1 MRIVIFCLVFVILR
15 HNSRE
20 WPRREGLKAAERASK
35 GRIMAGKRDGWKSR
49 AGFII
54 AASGSAVGLGNI
66 WKFPYVAG
74 QNGGAAFIIIYLAII
89 FTVGFSVLLAEQ
101 SIGRAAQRSPAA
113 AFRVLKGG
121 LWPVVGYIGVLTAFL
136 ILPFYSV
143 IGGWTI
149 AYIWK
154 TIAGASMNGAAFG
167 GFIAS
172 GGITIAFHALFM
184 AVTVLIV
191 LGGVPGGIER
201 YCRILMPTLLI
212 ILIILV
218 IRSVTLPGAEKG
230 IAFFMAPYFSRITLQ
245 SVHAALS
252 QAFFSIS
259 VGMGVMI
266 TYGSYIGKTD
276 KLPGDAAWI
285 VGIDAGVA
293 LLAGLA
299 ILPAVF
305 AFGMDPAQGPGLI
318 FVTLPAVFAQMPGGY
333 LFGTMFFVM
342 LSVAALTSAMSLL
355 EVVVAHIT
363 DEFNIGRKPIVLTI
377 GGIMFLLGIPAA
389 LSFGA
394 WQDVKFFGKTIFDLM
409 DFVATGILLPVGAI
423 GISLFVG
430 WAFWPKAGE
439 ELGGEHGSAPV
450 WAPLW
455 RWMCGVVAPLLILW
469 ILIGGL

>member
-1 MRIVIFCLVFVILR
+1 
-15 HNSRE
+15 
-20 WPRREGLKAAERASK
+20 
-35 GRIMAGKRDGWKSR
+35 MAGQRDGWKSR
-49 AGFII
+49 TGFII
-54 AASGSAVGLGNI
+54 AASASAVGLGNI

-101 SIGRAAQRSPAA
+101 AIGRAAQRSPAA

-121 LWPVVGYIGVLTAFL
+121 LWPVIGYIGVLTAFL

-143 IGGWTI
+143 VGGWTV
-149 AYIWK
+149 AYVWK
-154 TIAGASMNGAAFG
+154 TLAGAAMDGAAFG
-167 GFIAS
+167 GFVGN

-184 AVTVLIV
+184 AMTAIIV
-191 LGGVPGGIER
+191 LGGVQDGIER
-201 YCRILMPTLLI
+201 YCRVLMPTLLI

-218 IRSVTLPGAEKG
+218 LRAVTLPGAEKG
-230 IAFFMAPYFSRITLQ
+230 IAFYITPDFSKITLQ

-266 TYGSYIGKTD
+266 TYGSYIGRSEN
-276 KLPGDAAWI
+276 LPGDAAWI
-285 VGIDAGVA
+285 VGIDTGVA

-305 AFGMDPAQGPGLI
+305 AFGMDPAQGPGLS

-342 LSVAALTSAMSLL
+342 LSLAALTSAMSLL

-363 DEFNIGRKPIVLTI
+363 DEFNIGRKPTVLTI

-394 WQDVKFFGKTIFDLM
+394 WKEVIFFGRTIFDLM

-430 WAFWPKAGE
+430 WAWPKAGE
-439 ELGGEHGSAPV
+439 SLSGENGSAPC

-455 RWMCGVVAPLLILW
+455 RWMCGIVAPLLILW

>member
-1 MRIVIFCLVFVILR
+1 M
-15 HNSRE
+15 
-20 WPRREGLKAAERASK
+20 AAA
-35 GRIMAGKRDGWKSR
+35 
-49 AGFII
+49 
-54 AASGSAVGLGNI
+54 GSAVGLGNI

-74 QNGGAAFIIIYLAII
+74 QNGGAAFIVIYLAII

-101 SIGRAAQRSPAA
+101 AIGRAAQRSPAA
-113 AFRVLKGG
+113 SFRTLKGG
-121 LWPVVGYIGVLTAFL
+121 LWPIVGYIGVLTAFL

-143 IGGWTI
+143 VGGWTL

-154 TIAGASMNGAAFG
+154 TLAGASMDGAAFG

-172 GGITIAFHALFM
+172 GGLTIGFHALFM
-184 AVTVLIV
+184 AVTAAIV
-191 LGGVPGGIER
+191 LGGVQGGIER
-201 YCRILMPTLLI
+201 YCRILMPLLLV
-212 ILIILV
+212 ILVALV
-218 IRSVTLPGAEKG
+218 IRAVTLPGAEKG
-230 IAFFMAPYFSRITLQ
+230 LAFYMTPDFSRLTLN
-245 SVHAALS
+245 SIHAALS

-266 TYGSYIGKTD
+266 TYGSYISKTER
-276 KLPGDAAWI
+276 LPGDAAWI
-285 VGIDAGVA
+285 VGIDTGVA
-293 LLAGLA
+293 LLAGMA

-305 AFGMDPAQGPGLI
+305 AFGMDPAQGPGLT

-333 LFGTMFFVM
+333 VFGVLFFVM
-342 LSVAALTSAMSLL
+342 LSLAAFTSSLSLL

-363 DEFNIGRKPIVLTI
+363 DEFDVRRKPVVYAVALV
-377 GGIMFLLGIPAA
+377 MFLLGIPAA

-394 WQDVKFFGKTIFDLM
+394 WKEVLIFGKTVFDLM

-439 ELGGEHGSAPV
+439 ELAGEYGTMPA

-455 RWMCGVVAPLLILW
+455 RWMCGIVAPLLILW
-469 ILIGGL
+469 ILIGGF

>member
-1 MRIVIFCLVFVILR
+1 
-15 HNSRE
+15 
-20 WPRREGLKAAERASK
+20 
-35 GRIMAGKRDGWKSR
+35 MAVQRDGWKSR
-49 AGFII
+49 TGFIV
-54 AASGSAVGLGNI
+54 AAAGSAVGLGNI

-74 QNGGAAFIIIYLAII
+74 QNGGAAFIIVYLAII

-101 SIGRAAQRSPAA
+101 AIGRAAHRSPAA
-113 AFRVLKGG
+113 AFRTLKGG
-121 LWPVVGYIGVLTAFL
+121 LWPIVGYIGVLTAFL

-143 IGGWTI
+143 VGGWTLS
-149 AYIWK
+149 YVGK
-154 TIAGASMNGAAFG
+154 TIAGASMDGAAFG

-172 GGITIAFHALFM
+172 GGLTIAFHALFM
-184 AVTVLIV
+184 AITVTIV
-191 LGGVPGGIER
+191 LGGVQGGIER

-212 ILIILV
+212 ILVILV
-218 IRSVTLPGAEKG
+218 IRAVTLPGAEKG
-230 IAFFMAPYFSRITLQ
+230 IAFYMTPDFSKLTLD
-245 SVHAALS
+245 SIHAALS

-266 TYGSYIGKTD
+266 TYGSYIAKTE

-285 VGIDAGVA
+285 VGIDTSVA

-305 AFGMDPAQGPGLI
+305 AFGMDPGQGPGLT

-333 LFGTMFFVM
+333 LFGALFFVM
-342 LSVAALTSAMSLL
+342 LSLAALTSAMSLL
-355 EVVVAHIT
+355 EVVVAHMK
-363 DEFNIGRKPIVLTI
+363 DEFGINRRPLVLTV
-377 GGIMFLLGIPAA
+377 GATMFLLGIPAA
-389 LSFGA
+389 LSFGV
-394 WQDVKFFGKTIFDLM
+394 WKNVLFFGKTVFDLM

-439 ELGGEHGSAPV
+439 ELGGEHSPAPKWAPV
-450 WAPLW
+450 W
-455 RWMCGVVAPLLILW
+455 RWMCAVVAPLLILW